1 MARTETVCLAGAH
14 TCSGRCRGCQRG
26 LGPSLPSRRASRPL
40 TLRSA
45 LRAQGSP
52 RPLLP
57 SCSLP
62 PRMQR
67 DTYVSVLMTQR
78 ASCEFPAQ
86 GPSQATESAYAHPN
100 AERPPL
106 PMRHSPAALPGSALA
121 SRASTCAVWKTRPVL
136 PPSLWGSE
144 QIQTPRGKPCSERLR
159 TGLRKRTA
167 LGSSRSPDEHPL

>member
-1 MARTETVCLAGAH
+1 MPAGPGAFARPGCRSPSAQHSAHRET
-14 TCSGRCRGCQRG
+14 
-26 LGPSLPSRRASRPL
+26 ASR
-40 TLRSA
+40 A
-45 LRAQGSP
+45 HGSP

-57 SCSLP
+57 SFSLP

-67 DTYVSVLMTQR
+67 DTYLSVLMTQR
-78 ASCEFPAQ
+78 ASCGFPAQ
-86 GPSQATESAYAHPN
+86 GPSQATESAYAHPD

-106 PMRHSPAALPGSALA
+106 PMRHSPAALPGSAWA
-121 SRASTCAVWKTRPVL
+121 SPASTCAVWKTRPVL

-144 QIQTPRGKPCSERLR
+144 QIPTPRGKPRSERLR